1 MEKKE
6 KKKRKREMIAS
17 QSTEMGTVGIG
28 GWLGAYCCAL
38 IIHRS

>member
-1 MEKKE
+1 LEWKKR

-28 GWLGAYCCAL
+28 GWLGAIVVL
-38 IIHRS
+38 